1 MFFNRARHCFFLGI
15 VSYPQRCHASTTT
28 TILYKK
34 IKEQPK
40 AKSRG
45 KRRPNGFSKKQTCQV
60 VWSLGMS
67 RRGTAP
73 AKLARLCSKKF
84 RIGSRAMAVCTK
96 THEDKTSSRPRRN
109 AVERA
114 LFHNGLCTG
123 RGRLQETRFARR
135 TQADAPEAVF
145 GHSKK
150 FNPLLP
156 ACKRTAHP
164 DQEQQIQSRQG
175 QSRKVMAAGAPGQED
190 VNQPER
196 FSGLQRTV
204 EAWQLSGPGLPAQAR
219 PERSTGLL
227 EGSVGGYGR
236 AGEQARSARSQM
248 YPAGSGTVLQRH
260 VGRCGSREI
269 RLPTGCVQMACGQSA
284 G

>member
-1 MFFNRARHCFFLGI
+1 MPLLLRLFFIRRSKNNRRR
-15 VSYPQRCHASTTT
+15 SHAGSEGRTVF
-28 TILYKK
+28 
-34 IKEQPK
+34 Q
-40 AKSRG
+40 
-45 KRRPNGFSKKQTCQV
+45 KKQTCQV

-73 AKLARLCSKKF
+73 AKLARLCSKNS
-84 RIGSRAMAVCTK
+84 GSARAPWPYAQRRTK
-96 THEDKTSSRPRRN
+96 TRLPRGLAGTLWNGRFSTTGCALDVEDFRKTRP
-109 AVERA
+109 
-114 LFHNGLCTG
+114 
-123 RGRLQETRFARR
+123 ARR

-219 PERSTGLL
+219 PGRSTGLL
-227 EGSVGGYGR
+227 ARSVGGYGG
-236 AGEQARSARSQM
+236 AGEQARSARS
-248 YPAGSGTVLQRH
+248 SGIPRDPGPCCRGH

-269 RLPTGCVQMACGQSA
+269 RLPTGCVQVACGQSA
-284 G
+284 SSLIEKISRDQ

>member
-1 MFFNRARHCFFLGI
+1 MPLLLRLFFIRGSKNNRRR
-15 VSYPQRCHASTTT
+15 SHAGSEGRTVF
-28 TILYKK
+28 
-34 IKEQPK
+34 Q
-40 AKSRG
+40 
-45 KRRPNGFSKKQTCQV
+45 KKQTCQV

-84 RIGSRAMAVCTK
+84 RISSRGMAVCTK
-96 THEDKTSSRPRRN
+96 TRLPRGLAGTLWNGRFSTTGCALDVEDFRKTRP
-109 AVERA
+109 
-114 LFHNGLCTG
+114 
-123 RGRLQETRFARR
+123 ARR
-135 TQADAPEAVF
+135 TQADAPEPVF

-204 EAWQLSGPGLPAQAR
+204 EAWQLSGPGLPTPAR
-219 PERSTGLL
+219 PGRSAGPLA
-227 EGSVGGYGR
+227 GYGGYGR
-236 AGEQARSARSQM
+236 AGEQARSARS
-248 YPAGSGTVLQRH
+248 SGIPRDPGPCCRGH

-269 RLPTGCVQMACGQSA
+269 RLPTGCVQVACGQSA
-284 G
+284 SSLIEKISRDQ

>member
-1 MFFNRARHCFFLGI
+1 
-15 VSYPQRCHASTTT
+15 
-28 TILYKK
+28 
-34 IKEQPK
+34 
-40 AKSRG
+40 
-45 KRRPNGFSKKQTCQV
+45 
-60 VWSLGMS
+60 MS

-73 AKLARLCSKKF
+73 AKLARLCSKNS
-84 RIGSRAMAVCTK
+84 GSVRAPWPYARRRTK
-96 THEDKTSSRPRRN
+96 TRLPRGLAGTLWNGRFSTTGCALDVEDFRKTRP
-109 AVERA
+109 
-114 LFHNGLCTG
+114 
-123 RGRLQETRFARR
+123 ARR

-219 PERSTGLL
+219 PGRSAGLL
-227 EGSVGGYGR
+227 AGR
-236 AGEQARSARSQM
+236 VWPGRGAGTGCEIQR
-248 YPAGSGTVLQRH
+248 YPAGSGDRAAQACREMREPGNTVAHRLCASGLWAIGKLADWKKPSVINDLRMQGNAVATGRGLFFACFPQGPAQRA
-260 VGRCGSREI
+260 GRRCKAKGGRPLSSCW
-269 RLPTGCVQMACGQSA
+269 P
-284 G
+284 

>member
-1 MFFNRARHCFFLGI
+1 MPLLLRLFFIRRSKNNRRR
-15 VSYPQRCHASTTT
+15 SHAGSEGRTVF
-28 TILYKK
+28 
-34 IKEQPK
+34 Q
-40 AKSRG
+40 
-45 KRRPNGFSKKQTCQV
+45 KKQTCQV

-96 THEDKTSSRPRRN
+96 TRLPRGLAGTLWNGRFSTTGCALDVEDFRKTRP
-109 AVERA
+109 
-114 LFHNGLCTG
+114 
-123 RGRLQETRFARR
+123 ARR

-219 PERSTGLL
+219 PGRSTGLL

-236 AGEQARSARSQM
+236 AGEQARSARS
-248 YPAGSGTVLQRH
+248 SGIQRDPGPCCRGH
-260 VGRCGSREI
+260 VGRCGSRET
-269 RLPTGCVQMACGQSA
+269 RLPTGCVQVACGQSA
-284 G
+284 SSLIEKISRDQ

>member
-1 MFFNRARHCFFLGI
+1 M
-15 VSYPQRCHASTTT
+15 SYPQRCHASTTT
-28 TILYKK
+28 TILYKR

-45 KRRPNGFSKKQTCQV
+45 KRRPNGFSKKTGEPGCLEPGHVQTRDCSSEIGAPV
-60 VWSLGMS
+60 FKKNSGSVRAPWPYA
-67 RRGTAP
+67 RR
-73 AKLARLCSKKF
+73 R
-84 RIGSRAMAVCTK
+84 TK
-96 THEDKTSSRPRRN
+96 TRLPRGLAETLWNGRFSTTGCALDVEDFRKTRP
-109 AVERA
+109 
-114 LFHNGLCTG
+114 
-123 RGRLQETRFARR
+123 ARR

-164 DQEQQIQSRQG
+164 DQEQPIQSRQE

-204 EAWQLSGPGLPAQAR
+204 GLGSCQALGCSR
-219 PERSTGLL
+219 RRVLGVLQACWRGLL
-227 EGSVGGYGR
+227 
-236 AGEQARSARSQM
+236 AGT
-248 YPAGSGTVLQRH
+248 AGSGSRHGLRDPAVSSGIRDRATQACREMRQPGNTVAH
-260 VGRCGSREI
+260 
-269 RLPTGCVQMACGQSA
+269 RLCASSLWAIGKLAD
-284 G
+284 

>member
-1 MFFNRARHCFFLGI
+1 
-15 VSYPQRCHASTTT
+15 
-28 TILYKK
+28 
-34 IKEQPK
+34 
-40 AKSRG
+40 
-45 KRRPNGFSKKQTCQV
+45 
-60 VWSLGMS
+60 MS

-96 THEDKTSSRPRRN
+96 TRLPRGLAGTLWNGRFSTTGCALNVEDFRKTRP
-109 AVERA
+109 
-114 LFHNGLCTG
+114 
-123 RGRLQETRFARR
+123 ARR

-145 GHSKK
+145 VHSKK

-204 EAWQLSGPGLPAQAR
+204 EAWQLSGPGLPAPAR
-219 PERSTGLL
+219 PGRSAGPLA
-227 EGSVGGYGR
+227 GYGGYGR
-236 AGEQARSARSQM
+236 AGEQARSARSSGIQR
-248 YPAGSGTVLQRH
+248 YPAGSGTVLHRH
-260 VGRCGSREI
+260 AGRCGSRET
-269 RLPTGCVQMACGQSA
+269 RLPTGCVQVACGQSA
-284 G
+284 SSIIEKTSRDQ

>member
-1 MFFNRARHCFFLGI
+1 M
-15 VSYPQRCHASTTT
+15 SYPQRCHASTTT

-73 AKLARLCSKKF
+73 AKLARLCSKNS
-84 RIGSRAMAVCTK
+84 GSVRAPWPYARRQDFFAASQERCGTGAFPQRAVHWTW
-96 THEDKTSSRPRRN
+96 KTS
-109 AVERA
+109 
-114 LFHNGLCTG
+114 GK
-123 RGRLQETRFARR
+123 RGR
-135 TQADAPEAVF
+135 QADTPEAVF

-204 EAWQLSGPGLPAQAR
+204 GAWQLSGPWVAR
-219 PERSTGLL
+219 AGASWAFCRP
-227 EGSVGGYGR
+227 VGGVCGR
-236 AGEQARSARSQM
+236 VRPGRGAGTVCEIQWD
-248 YPAGSGTVLQRH
+248 PAGSGDRAAQACSEMREPGNTVAH
-260 VGRCGSREI
+260 
-269 RLPTGCVQMACGQSA
+269 RLCASGLWATGKLAD
-284 G
+284 

>member
-1 MFFNRARHCFFLGI
+1 M
-15 VSYPQRCHASTTT
+15 SYPQRCHASTTT

-45 KRRPNGFSKKQTCQV
+45 KRRPNGFSKKTDVPGCLEPGHVQTRDC
-60 VWSLGMS
+60 SSEIG
-67 RRGTAP
+67 AP
-73 AKLARLCSKKF
+73 VFKKF
-84 RIGSRAMAVCTK
+84 RNGSRAMAVCTK
-96 THEDKTSSRPRRN
+96 TRLPRGHAGTLWNGRFSTTGCALDVEDFRKKRP
-109 AVERA
+109 
-114 LFHNGLCTG
+114 
-123 RGRLQETRFARR
+123 ARR

-204 EAWQLSGPGLPAQAR
+204 GAWQLSGPGLPAQAR
-219 PERSTGLL
+219 PGRSAGLL
-227 EGSVGGYGR
+227 AGYVGGYGR
-236 AGEQARSARSQM
+236 AGEQARSARSSGI
-248 YPAGSGTVLQRH
+248 PLDPGTVLHRH
-260 VGRCGSREI
+260 AGRCGSRKI
-269 RLPTGCVQMACGQSA
+269 RLPTGCVQVACGQSA
-284 G
+284 SSLIEKISLDQ

>member
-1 MFFNRARHCFFLGI
+1 MPLLLRLFFIRRSKNNRRR
-15 VSYPQRCHASTTT
+15 SHAGSEGRTVF
-28 TILYKK
+28 
-34 IKEQPK
+34 Q
-40 AKSRG
+40 
-45 KRRPNGFSKKQTCQV
+45 KKQTCQV

-73 AKLARLCSKKF
+73 AKLARLCSKNS
-84 RIGSRAMAVCTK
+84 GTARAPWPYARRRTK
-96 THEDKTSSRPRRN
+96 TRLPRGHAGTLWNGRFSTTGCALDVEDFRKKRP
-109 AVERA
+109 
-114 LFHNGLCTG
+114 
-123 RGRLQETRFARR
+123 ARR

-219 PERSTGLL
+219 PGRSTGLL
-227 EGSVGGYGR
+227 EGSVGGYGG
-236 AGEQARSARSQM
+236 AGEQARSARSSGIRGTCCTGMQGD
-248 YPAGSGTVLQRH
+248 AGAGKYGCPQAVCKWP
-260 VGRCGSREI
+260 VGNRQAR
-269 RLPTGCVQMACGQSA
+269 
-284 G
+284 

>member
-1 MFFNRARHCFFLGI
+1 M
-15 VSYPQRCHASTTT
+15 SYPQRCHASTTT
-28 TILYKK
+28 TILYKR

-45 KRRPNGFSKKQTCQV
+45 KRRPNGFSKKKQASQV
-60 VWSLGMS
+60 VWSLDMS

-96 THEDKTSSRPRRN
+96 TRLPRGLAGTLWNGRFSTTGCALEVEDFRKMRP
-109 AVERA
+109 
-114 LFHNGLCTG
+114 
-123 RGRLQETRFARR
+123 ARR

-164 DQEQQIQSRQG
+164 DQEQPIQSRQE
-175 QSRKVMAAGAPGQED
+175 QSRKVMAAGEPGQED

-204 EAWQLSGPGLPAQAR
+204 GLGSCQALGCTR
-219 PERSTGLL
+219 RRVLGVLQACWRGLL
-227 EGSVGGYGR
+227 
-236 AGEQARSARSQM
+236 AGT
-248 YPAGSGTVLQRH
+248 AGSGSRHGLRDPAVSSGIRGRAAQACREMRQPGNTVAH
-260 VGRCGSREI
+260 
-269 RLPTGCVQMACGQSA
+269 RLCASSLWSIGKLAD
-284 G
+284 

>member
-1 MFFNRARHCFFLGI
+1 MPLLLRLFFIRRSKKNRRRSHAGSEGRTVFQKNRRARLSGAWACPDEGLL
-15 VSYPQRCHASTTT
+15 QRNWRACVQKNSGSVRAPWPYARRRTKTRLPRGLAGTLWNGRFSTTGCA
-28 TILYKK
+28 LDV
-34 IKEQPK
+34 ED
-40 AKSRG
+40 
-45 KRRPNGFSKKQTCQV
+45 
-60 VWSLGMS
+60 
-67 RRGTAP
+67 
-73 AKLARLCSKKF
+73 F
-84 RIGSRAMAVCTK
+84 RK
-96 THEDKTSSRPRRN
+96 
-109 AVERA
+109 
-114 LFHNGLCTG
+114 
-123 RGRLQETRFARR
+123 TRFARR

-219 PERSTGLL
+219 PGLPQA
-227 EGSVGGYGR
+227 VGGICWRVWPGR
-236 AGEQARSARSQM
+236 GA
-248 YPAGSGTVLQRH
+248 GTVCEIQRDPGPCCRGH

-269 RLPTGCVQMACGQSA
+269 RLPTGCVQVACGQSA
-284 G
+284 SSLIEKISRDQ

>member
-1 MFFNRARHCFFLGI
+1 MPLLLRLFFIRRSKNNRRR
-15 VSYPQRCHASTTT
+15 SHAGSEGRTAF
-28 TILYKK
+28 
-34 IKEQPK
+34 Q
-40 AKSRG
+40 
-45 KRRPNGFSKKQTCQV
+45 KKQASQV

-84 RIGSRAMAVCTK
+84 RIDSRAMAVCTK
-96 THEDKTSSRPRRN
+96 KHEDKTSSRPRRN
-109 AVERA
+109 AVERPFSTTGCA
-114 LFHNGLCTG
+114 LDVEDF
-123 RGRLQETRFARR
+123 RKTRPARR

-204 EAWQLSGPGLPAQAR
+204 EAWQLSGPGLHAQAR
-219 PERSTGLL
+219 PGRSAGLL
-227 EGSVGGYGR
+227 ARYVGGYGR
-236 AGEQARSARSQM
+236 AGEQARAARS
-248 YPAGSGTVLQRH
+248 SGIRDRAAETCRKMREPGNTVAH
-260 VGRCGSREI
+260 
-269 RLPTGCVQMACGQSA
+269 RLCASGLWAIGKLA
-284 G
+284 D

>member
-1 MFFNRARHCFFLGI
+1 
-15 VSYPQRCHASTTT
+15 V
-28 TILYKK
+28 
-34 IKEQPK
+34 ED
-40 AKSRG
+40 
-45 KRRPNGFSKKQTCQV
+45 
-60 VWSLGMS
+60 
-67 RRGTAP
+67 
-73 AKLARLCSKKF
+73 F
-84 RIGSRAMAVCTK
+84 RK
-96 THEDKTSSRPRRN
+96 
-109 AVERA
+109 
-114 LFHNGLCTG
+114 
-123 RGRLQETRFARR
+123 TRFAKR

-219 PERSTGLL
+219 PGRSAGLL
-227 EGSVGGYGR
+227 AGYVGGYGR
-236 AGEQARSARSQM
+236 AGEQARSARS
-248 YPAGSGTVLQRH
+248 SGIQRDPGPCCRGH

-269 RLPTGCVQMACGQSA
+269 RLPTGCVQVACGQSA
-284 G
+284 GSLIEKISRDQ

>member
-1 MFFNRARHCFFLGI
+1 

-45 KRRPNGFSKKQTCQV
+45 KRRPNGFSKKTDVPGCLEPGHVQTRDC
-60 VWSLGMS
+60 SSEIG
-67 RRGTAP
+67 AP
-73 AKLARLCSKKF
+73 EFKKIPDRLARHG
-84 RIGSRAMAVCTK
+84 RM
-96 THEDKTSSRPRRN
+96 HEDKTSSRPRRN
-109 AVERA
+109 AVQRP

-123 RGRLQETRFARR
+123 RGRLQENAACRR

-175 QSRKVMAAGAPGQED
+175 QSRKVMAAGAPRQED

-204 EAWQLSGPGLPAQAR
+204 EAWQLSGPGLHAPAR
-219 PERSTGLL
+219 PGRSAGLL
-227 EGSVGGYGR
+227 AGYVGGYGR
-236 AGEQARSARSQM
+236 AGEQARSARSSGI
-248 YPAGSGTVLQRH
+248 PRDPGTVLHRH
-260 VGRCGSREI
+260 AGRCGSREI
-269 RLPTGCVQMACGQSA
+269 RLPTGCVQVACGQLPSSLIEKISRDQ
-284 G
+284 

>member
-1 MFFNRARHCFFLGI
+1 MPLLLRLFFIRRSKNNR
-15 VSYPQRCHASTTT
+15 
-28 TILYKK
+28 
-34 IKEQPK
+34 
-40 AKSRG
+40 
-45 KRRPNGFSKKQTCQV
+45 RRSHEGSEGRTVFQKKQTCQV

-96 THEDKTSSRPRRN
+96 KHEDKTSSRTRRN
-109 AVERA
+109 AVQRP

-123 RGRLQETRFARR
+123 RGRLQENAACRR
-135 TQADAPEAVF
+135 TQTDAPEAVL

-164 DQEQQIQSRQG
+164 DQEQPIQSRQG

-219 PERSTGLL
+219 PGRSAGLL
-227 EGSVGGYGR
+227 AGYVGGYGR
-236 AGEQARSARSQM
+236 AGEQARSARSSGIQRDQ
-248 YPAGSGTVLQRH
+248 GTVLHRH
-260 VGRCGSREI
+260 AGRCGSREI
-269 RLPTGCVQMACGQSA
+269 RLPTGCVQVACGQSA
-284 G
+284 GSLIEKNQP

>member
-1 MFFNRARHCFFLGI
+1 M
-15 VSYPQRCHASTTT
+15 SYPQRCHASTTT

-45 KRRPNGFSKKQTCQV
+45 KRRPNNFSKKQTCQV

-84 RIGSRAMAVCTK
+84 RIGSRAMAVWTK
-96 THEDKTSSRPRRN
+96 THEDKTSSRPRRTLCDGRFSTTGC
-109 AVERA
+109 ALDVEDFRK
-114 LFHNGLCTG
+114 
-123 RGRLQETRFARR
+123 TRPARR

-219 PERSTGLL
+219 PGRSTGLL

-236 AGEQARSARSQM
+236 AGELARSARSSGI
-248 YPAGSGTVLQRH
+248 PRDPGTVLHRH

-269 RLPTGCVQMACGQSA
+269 RLPTGCVQVACGQSA
-284 G
+284 SLLIEKISRDQ

>member
-1 MFFNRARHCFFLGI
+1 MAVRTKTRLPRG
-15 VSYPQRCHASTTT
+15 HAGTLWNGRFSTTGCA
-28 TILYKK
+28 LDVEDFRKK
-34 IKEQPK
+34 
-40 AKSRG
+40 
-45 KRRPNGFSKKQTCQV
+45 RP
-60 VWSLGMS
+60 
-67 RRGTAP
+67 
-73 AKLARLCSKKF
+73 
-84 RIGSRAMAVCTK
+84 
-96 THEDKTSSRPRRN
+96 
-109 AVERA
+109 
-114 LFHNGLCTG
+114 
-123 RGRLQETRFARR
+123 ARR

-219 PERSTGLL
+219 PGRSTGLL
-227 EGSVGGYGR
+227 EGSVGGYGG
-236 AGEQARSARSQM
+236 AGEQARSARSSGIRGTCCTGMQGD
-248 YPAGSGTVLQRH
+248 AGAGKYGCPQAVCKWP
-260 VGRCGSREI
+260 VGNRQAR
-269 RLPTGCVQMACGQSA
+269 
-284 G
+284 